1 VQSLRM
7 ILMSRGSDK
16 SALWHSMWYQVDVL
30 PCSAAFT
37 AAAMGPAVALRQDLV
52 AIAGQTASFCVMEQN
67 STARGPG
74 CEFVADPVSR
84 KQVASLSEDGTDM
97 ESKLHEA
104 IDAKVHRLQN
114 TGGVALY
121 SKVWCLDR

>member
-1 VQSLRM
+1 MFRGSLCS
-7 ILMSRGSDK
+7 LCGHVSRGSGK
-16 SALWHSMWYQVDVL
+16 SALWQSVWYQLDVL
-30 PCSAAFT
+30 PCFQCSRYGSA
-37 AAAMGPAVALRQDLV
+37 GALRQDVV
-52 AIAGQTASFCVMEQN
+52 AIAASFCVMEQN
-67 STARGPG
+67 STARGRD

-84 KQVASLSEDGTDM
+84 KQVASLLEDGADM

>member
-1 VQSLRM
+1 MLCAVSADDSDVLRV
-7 ILMSRGSDK
+7 SDK
-16 SALWHSMWYQVDVL
+16 SALWQSVWYQLDVL
-30 PCSAAFT
+30 PCFQCSRS
-37 AAAMGPAVALRQDLV
+37 GSAVALRQDLV
-52 AIAGQTASFCVMEQN
+52 AVAGQTASFCVMEQN
-67 STARGPG
+67 STARGRD

-84 KQVASLSEDGTDM
+84 KQVASLLEDGTDM

-121 SKVWCLDR
+121 SKVWCLDH